1 MDASRMTISIAIIGA
16 LIAFIGA
23 LGILSPGKF
32 RGLLQQWPSRGRF
45 WSAVVI
51 RLIIGALFLWL
62 AEELRYSLAMKILG
76 GISIVA
82 AVGILIMGRESLD
95 RLVNWWLGR
104 GDGLLR
110 LGAMFAM
117 LFGVFL
123 VHVSL

>member
-1 MDASRMTISIAIIGA
+1 MTILIAIFGA
-16 LIAFIGA
+16 LIAFFGA
-23 LGILSPGKF
+23 LGILSPAKF
-32 RGLLQQWPSRGRF
+32 RGLFKQWPSRGRF

-51 RLIIGALFLWL
+51 RLLVGALFLWL
-62 AEELRYSLAMKILG
+62 AEELRYPLVMKILG

-82 AVGILIMGRESLD
+82 AVGILLMGRESLD

-110 LGAMFAM
+110 LGALLAM